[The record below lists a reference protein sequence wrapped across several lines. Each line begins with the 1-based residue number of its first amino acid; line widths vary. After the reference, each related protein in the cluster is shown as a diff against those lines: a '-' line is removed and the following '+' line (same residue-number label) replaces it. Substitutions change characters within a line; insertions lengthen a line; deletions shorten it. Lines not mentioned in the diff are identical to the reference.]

1 MTNPPSPGAWSNW
14 AGNQR
19 ARPQAIER
27 PASVDELADAIARA
41 AAAGQPV
48 KAVGSGHSF
57 TGIAVAEGLQIRLDR
72 LQGVTSADRS
82 TGRVRVLAGTR
93 LADLNPLLWELG
105 LAMPNLGDIDAQTI
119 AGAIATGTHGTGA
132 NLPGLAAAVR
142 AIRLVTADGR
152 DRWCSPSTD
161 PDIFAA
167 ARVGL
172 GALGV
177 IAEYELACLPAYLLR
192 AREAPARLA
201 DVLDGLGARLA
212 AHRHL
217 EFYWFPHTDRVL
229 TKVND
234 PAPEGD
240 YAPLKRWRERLDD
253 DLLSNVL
260 FERINRLA
268 AARPALTPRINQVSA
283 RALSAREYVDRS
295 YRVFCT
301 RRSVRFVESEY
312 AVPRDAV
319 IPVLTELRA
328 WIDRS
333 GARLPFPVE
342 VRFAAADDIWL
353 STAYD
358 RPSAYVA
365 IHQYHRLDHRAYFAA
380 FEAIVAEHA
389 GRPHWGKLHTLG
401 AERLRVLYPRFDDF
415 LAVRDAVDPGRTF
428 TNAYLDRVLGSR
440 GG

>member
-1 MTNPPSPGAWSNW
+1 MNRTETRPGHWRNW
-14 AGNQR
+14 AGNQS
-19 ARPQAIER
+19 AAPIEIAT
-27 PASVDELADAIARA
+27 PASVEELANVIGRA
-41 AAAGQPV
+41 AVAGRRV

-57 TGIAVAEGLQIRLDR
+57 SGIAVADDLQIHLER
-72 LQGVTSADRS
+72 LQGITSVDRE

-93 LADLNPLLWELG
+93 LADLNPLLWTLG

-132 NLPGLAAAVR
+132 GLPGLAAAVR
-142 AIRLVTADGR
+142 AIRIVTADGR
-152 DRWCSPSTD
+152 DRWCSPD
-161 PDIFAA
+161 VEPDLFAA

-177 IAEYELACLPAYLLR
+177 IAEYEIACLPAYLLR
-192 AREAPARLA
+192 AREEPARRG
-201 DVLDGLGARLA
+201 DVLDGLDARLE

-217 EFYWFPHTDRVL
+217 EFYWFPHTDRVQI
-229 TKVND
+229 KVID
-234 PAPEGD
+234 RAPEAD
-240 YAPLKRWRERLDD
+240 FAPLPRWRERVDD
-253 DLLSNVL
+253 DLLANVL

-268 AARPALTPRINQVSA
+268 AARPTLTPRINQISA

-312 AVPRDAV
+312 AVPRAALV
-319 IPVLTELRA
+319 PVLTEMRR

-333 GARLPFPVE
+333 GATLPFPVE

-353 STAYD
+353 STGYD
-358 RPSAYVA
+358 RGNAYIA
-365 IHQYHRLDHRAYFAA
+365 IHQYHRLDHRPYFAA

-389 GRPHWGKLHTLG
+389 GRPH
-401 AERLRVLYPRFDDF
+401 
-415 LAVRDAVDPGRTF
+415 
-428 TNAYLDRVLGSR
+428 
-440 GG
+440 